1 MITIG
6 DLWRLSKS
14 MIISSDVNLETDGFV
29 KLGWKGY
36 QGNLF
41 QEIRETSR
49 VNMKAKFGDIRL
61 NIFNS
66 FIAVEKVPF
75 IWQFDRESS

>member
-1 MITIG
+1 
-6 DLWRLSKS
+6 
-14 MIISSDVNLETDGFV
+14 MIISPDVKLETDRFV

-41 QEIRETSR
+41 QEVRETSR
-49 VNMKAKFGDIRL
+49 VNIKAKFGDIRL
-61 NIFNS
+61 NIVNS
-66 FIAVEKVPF
+66 FITIEKVPF